1 MRLAKN
7 LRRLIKKQSI
17 TIKELSQKTGVP
29 KSTIH
34 NSMQGVNPRDYN
46 QLLKLSDYFKVTIDK
61 ILTSRF

>member
-1 MRLAKN
+1 MKLAKN
-7 LRRLIKKQSI
+7 LRRLIKKQNI

-34 NSMQGVNPRDYN
+34 NSMQGVNRRDYN